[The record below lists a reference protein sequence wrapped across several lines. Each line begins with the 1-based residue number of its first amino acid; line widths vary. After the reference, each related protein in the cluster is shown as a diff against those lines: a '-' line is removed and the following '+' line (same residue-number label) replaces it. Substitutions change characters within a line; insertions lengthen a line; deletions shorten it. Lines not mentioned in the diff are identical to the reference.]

1 MATKETLSQGEI
13 ESILNEIEAKMQ
25 RLRTAY
31 EQYFVGVER
40 MPPTTMRK
48 DVFTLVLRV
57 ENLYIQNTAQKFR
70 SRSLIQRFNSYKTYW
85 TRIERQIEEGTYQR
99 DINRANRR
107 SVRQREQADGQP
119 IVELDLDMDLDL
131 QEIQLEFEELEA
143 AGAFDKPKHVREPV
157 VPARNEPARAEISD
171 AEREAIKQRKLEE
184 LRRQL
189 LGGDAFGEAP
199 APAPQPRPQ
208 PVQTTQPA
216 PQPVAQVAEPSG
228 PVDER
233 QAKLDRLKQRLGG
246 PHRVAEPAA
255 HVEPPARVIERQPTQ
270 QPQPQRTI
278 QRPAAPSPPINQD
291 DPARRVFNELIETK
305 KKLNESTAGLTY
317 ESVQKSMQA
326 QTEQLRQTR
335 GAKEVDFKVV
345 VKDGKAFLKPQTK

>member
-40 MPPTTMRK
+40 MPPTSMRK

-107 SVRQREQADGQP
+107 NVRQREQQDGQP

-143 AGAFDKPKHVREPV
+143 AGAFDKPKHVREPAM
-157 VPARNEPARAEISD
+157 PSRNEPAKPEISD

-189 LGGDAFGEAP
+189 LGGDAPAAAP
-199 APAPQPRPQ
+199 QAHAPQAQQPRPQ
-208 PVQTTQPA
+208 PAPVAQ
-216 PQPVAQVAEPSG
+216 PQPQAQVAE

-246 PHRVAEPAA
+246 PHRIAEPAVHAEPAA
-255 HVEPPARVIERQPTQ
+255 RVVERPQP
-270 QPQPQRTI
+270 QPVQPQRTI
-278 QRPAAPSPPINQD
+278 QRPAAPSPPTNQD
-291 DPARRVFNELIETK
+291 DPARRVFNELIEAK
-305 KKLNESTAGLTY
+305 KKLNESTTGLTY